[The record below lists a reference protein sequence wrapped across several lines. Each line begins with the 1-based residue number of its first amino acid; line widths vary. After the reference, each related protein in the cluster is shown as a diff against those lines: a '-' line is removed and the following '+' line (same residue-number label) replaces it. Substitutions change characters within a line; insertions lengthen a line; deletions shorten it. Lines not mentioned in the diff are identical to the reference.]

1 MTGRASP
8 LERRLAALTVIAIVV
23 LAFGIVPFREHR
35 LAVLPG
41 VFILDTALF
50 WFCQCLTAVVLL
62 ARALLTREAPTATL
76 AAGFTGAAAIGGMGL
91 AASPSMNL
99 WPHFDVAVMCAFAAR
114 LLTLAGIAGYALT
127 PRQSRPQ
134 LRRKLLAAFGIAALA
149 GLAAGLHA
157 SPAGTIVS
165 ASGDLF
171 PAYRIADS
179 IVMLAALAA
188 GALLL
193 RRKPEPT
200 SLDLWIGVAA
210 AVPFGFSVAL
220 MGVSSRLES
229 GAIVARSTSTLFS
242 YVVLAALT
250 IELLRLLRWHVA
262 LRVQDEQDQEISTA
276 LQSAFLPPFL
286 PEVDGVELQAY
297 YHPASD
303 DLLIGGD
310 WYDAFVLRDGRLALS
325 IGDVA
330 GHGVHAVSPM
340 IRLRETIRAVTEAI
354 SDEPSAVL
362 AQANQTLMSAHPGV
376 VASAAV
382 VLFDPTTGQALLSYA
397 GHPPP
402 IVVSRGRSWP
412 MPTSG
417 PLLGVTAP
425 EPYALHEI
433 FLGLGDSL
441 VLYTDGLI
449 ESTRDAIAGEARL
462 LGAVL
467 ADDDEAQ
474 ATIARV
480 LSCPPRD
487 DVAYLRLTV
496 TNGVTTPWR
505 FSSDDARSAHDARG
519 AFTMYLRRRELDGRT
534 IAVAEVVFGELVA
547 NVVRH
552 APGPIEVELAWDATT
567 PVLLVRDRGP
577 AFAPAAFTLPADAL
591 AEGGRGLY
599 LVATEASPPV
609 VCPRPGGGNEVIVRL
624 VVTDPV
630 SGNIRA

>member
-1 MTGRASP
+1 
-8 LERRLAALTVIAIVV
+8 LERRLAALTVIAIVI
-23 LAFGIVPFREHR
+23 LAFGVTPFREQR
-35 LAVLPG
+35 PDVLPG

-50 WFCQCLTAVVLL
+50 WFCKCLIAVVLL
-62 ARALLTREAPTATL
+62 ARALLTREGPTATL
-76 AAGFTGAAAIGGMGL
+76 AAGFAGAAVIGGVTL

-99 WPHFDVAVMCAFAAR
+99 WPHFDVALMCAFASR
-114 LLTLAGIAGYALT
+114 LLMLAGIAGYALT
-127 PRQSRPQ
+127 PQHSRPY
-134 LRRKLLAAFGIAALA
+134 LRRKLLAALTIAVLA
-149 GLAAGLHA
+149 ALAAGLRA
-157 SPAGTIVS
+157 SPGGTIVS
-165 ASGDLF
+165 ASGDVL
-171 PAYRIADS
+171 PAYRIANYL
-179 IVMLAALAA
+179 VMFAALGAS
-188 GALLL
+188 ALLL
-193 RRKPEPT
+193 RRKREPT
-200 SLDLWIGVAA
+200 SLNLWAGVAA

-220 MGVSSRLES
+220 IGVTSRLES
-229 GAIVARSTSTLFS
+229 GAMVARFTSTVFS
-242 YVVLAALT
+242 FVVLTALT

-262 LRVQDEQDQEISTA
+262 LRVRYEQDQEVSTA

-286 PEVDGVELQAY
+286 PELDGVELQAY

-362 AQANQTLMSAHPGV
+362 AQANKTLMAAHPDV

-412 MPTSG
+412 LPTSG

-425 EPYALHEI
+425 EPYALQEI
-433 FLGLGDSL
+433 YLGLGDSL

-467 ADDDEAQ
+467 AADDEAA

-480 LSCPPRD
+480 LPCPPRD

-505 FSSDDARSAHDARG
+505 FGSDDARSAHDARG
-519 AFTMYLRRRELDGRT
+519 AFTMYLRRRDLDERT
-534 IAVAEVVFGELVA
+534 IAVAELVFGELVA

-552 APGPIEVELAWDATT
+552 APGPIEVELAWDAST

-577 AFAPAAFTLPADAL
+577 AFTPGSFALPADAL
-591 AEGGRGLY
+591 AEDGRGLY
-599 LVATEASPPV
+599 LIATEASPPV

-624 VVTDPV
+624 AVTNPV
-630 SGNIRA
+630 GGNIRA